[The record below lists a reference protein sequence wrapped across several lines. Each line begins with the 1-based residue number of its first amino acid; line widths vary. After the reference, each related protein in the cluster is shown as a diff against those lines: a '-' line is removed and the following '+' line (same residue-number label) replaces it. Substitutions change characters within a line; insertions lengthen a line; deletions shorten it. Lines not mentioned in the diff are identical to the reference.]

1 MNSASQPFTLEAK
14 VQRPSQC
21 KTPTWQY
28 LFTKATTSQRKLG
41 LDMHGN
47 LWTPKLWSRGCQYF
61 FIKNKKT
68 DKILAARLEGLFWE
82 GTNMG
87 CLFFFWTLGLAFGG
101 FTLCPTKGSNSYI
114 LLAIFTPFLWTLNK
128 VWPFNPMA
136 SRPR

>member
-47 LWTPKLWSRGCQYF
+47 LWTPKLWSSGCRYF
-61 FIKNKKT
+61 FIKNQKLTRYWPLDWRGCFGKGLIW
-68 DKILAARLEGLFWE
+68 DARSSFGFWAWPLEASHYAQPKAPIPIFYWLFSPHFFGL
-82 GTNMG
+82 
-87 CLFFFWTLGLAFGG
+87 
-101 FTLCPTKGSNSYI
+101 
-114 LLAIFTPFLWTLNK
+114 
-128 VWPFNPMA
+128 
-136 SRPR
+136 